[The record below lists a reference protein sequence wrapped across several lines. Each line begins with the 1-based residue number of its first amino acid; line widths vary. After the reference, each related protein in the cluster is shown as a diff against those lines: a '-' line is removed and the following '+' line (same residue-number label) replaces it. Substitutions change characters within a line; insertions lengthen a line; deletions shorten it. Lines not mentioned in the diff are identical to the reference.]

1 MTEKHTKTVAPYGHW
16 QSPISTDLVLQKATA
31 LSEVL
36 IPANSTSAADVAWVE
51 LRMSESGRSALMHS
65 SSLSSDDATEV
76 SAGQNARSGVHEYG
90 GGSAASLADGSFIF
104 TDYNPK
110 RFDVFHAPAEG
121 KQGAQVVTEENSAI
135 RYADFGAHPTDT
147 NLCLAV
153 EEDHSEDTPSTV
165 VNSIVLLDL
174 KQRPARVH
182 TLLKGRKAEE
192 QTEDGPQKRDFYT
205 YPRFSPNGK
214 FVSWITWNHPSM
226 PWWDTQLWVAR
237 FDNSNPDEPQLAGAS
252 LIKLGSTE
260 TGKQQVYQEPV
271 WAIPS
276 HPNQETGKLF
286 FACDAT
292 GYLNLYSTSI
302 SSSLTQDGV
311 SVSTPIR
318 ILPEPVENDFIAP
331 NWTLNNSDYIP
342 LSPDLLIVTFFS
354 GAKQNLG
361 LINLRRPRLIRLD
374 TPFVSITQLRRL
386 SSTSFALIAARA
398 DEPSALLAISLS
410 ALASNNYT
418 LKDSNITIIKRSSS
432 LVWDGTI
439 DKGDLSIARE
449 IDFPTTLPNG
459 EKAVAHAIIF
469 APKNKNFVGP
479 KGKAPPC
486 VFNVHGGPSSSA
498 GMGFNLPTQFWTSRG
513 FMVCSVNYGGSTGYG
528 RQYLQRLNSEWGV
541 TDVLDCVAAA
551 KFLGSK
557 ASLGDTLFGELSEKE
572 KNEVCKEL
580 EAGGKGEKEEEEEE
594 VVVVE
599 QHKLGGGGV
608 KVVVN
613 NTSSAWGSLDLVL
626 AGVSVGAA
634 VMAVGFVGNVMENY
648 SHCIPSLVR
657 PKSLLSRYAVQAGV
671 AIVSLLP
678 YIYSKM
684 GRVVSESVSILPGMG
699 VQLSTRRALSL
710 LSRDYFQRCSS
721 RLVPEDRMLDIY
733 IGEGYRHFSI
743 VDYLTLTTR
752 TTSGEGARIER
763 LFPNLLPRLPTVQR
777 IYRFLSPHLPSNS
790 PIDSSSSERE
800 AGSLADPNA
809 LLISGGSAGGYTVLA
824 CLCFHPTIF
833 AGGCSRYGVCS
844 LQLLAEESH
853 KFESQYPFQL
863 IGGTPKSLPKVYH
876 DRSPIYAA
884 SKIKAPILLLQG
896 SEDKVVP
903 KSQADEFVRQL
914 KKAGGEQGKDWRYK
928 VYHGEAHGFRKAE
941 NVKDSLE
948 EELRW
953 WIQRCLPVHN

>member
-110 RFDVFHAPAEG
+110 RFDVFHAPAEA
-121 KQGAQVVTEENSAI
+121 KQGAGVVTEENSAI

-205 YPRFSPNGK
+205 YARFSPNGK

-252 LIKLGSTE
+252 LIKLASTE
-260 TGKQQVYQEPV
+260 AGKQQVYQEPV

-276 HPNQETGKLF
+276 HPNQDTAKLF

-302 SSSLTQDGV
+302 SSSLTQDDV
-311 SVSTPIR
+311 SVSTPTP

-374 TPFVSITQLRRL
+374 TPFVSTTQLRRL

-410 ALASNNYT
+410 GLASNNYT

-432 LVWDGTI
+432 LVSDGTI
-439 DKGDLSIARE
+439 DKADLSIARE

-498 GMGFNLPTQFWTSRG
+498 GMGFNLQTQFWTSRG

-557 ASLGDTLFGELSEKE
+557 ASLGDTPFGELSEKE
-572 KNEVCKEL
+572 K
-580 EAGGKGEKEEEEEE
+580 GE
-594 VVVVE
+594 
-599 QHKLGGGGV
+599 LGGGGV
-608 KVVVN
+608 KVVVK
-613 NTSSAWGSLDLVL
+613 NTSLAWGSLDLVL

-634 VMAVGFVGNVMENY
+634 VMAVRFVGNVMENY
-648 SHCIPSLVR
+648 SHCIPPLVR
-657 PKSLLSRYAVQAGV
+657 PKSLFGRYAVQAGV

-678 YIYSKM
+678 YISSKM

-699 VQLSTRRALSL
+699 VQLSTTRALSL
-710 LSRDYFQRCSS
+710 LSRNYLQRSSS

-752 TTSGEGARIER
+752 TTSGEGATIER
-763 LFPNLLPRLPTVQR
+763 LFPNLLPRLATVQR

-790 PIDSSSSERE
+790 PTDSSSSERE
-800 AGSLADPNA
+800 AGSLADPDA

-833 AGGCSRYGVCS
+833 AGGCSRYGICS

-884 SKIKAPILLLQG
+884 SKIKAPVLLLQG

-914 KKAGGEQGKDWRYK
+914 KKAGGEEGKDWRYK
-928 VYHGEAHGFRKAE
+928 VYHGEGHGFRKAE

-953 WIQRCLPVHN
+953 WIQRCLPGHN